1 MWEKLQKAAQH
12 PAVQMLQKL
21 CGDPVQL
28 YSILLIASG
37 MSYYHS
43 SMTWLYTFLAVFLTL
58 ILMKFYDFVAKHK
71 WIGPPCYLA
80 FLMAGLGI
88 VSVIT
93 EIGWQDYPIT
103 FFVWFLTPQ
112 SVVEFSGWYTVAMYL
127 LMTGFISS
135 AVYYFAKVRY
145 RMVMQFLIMLIPL
158 SLYAKEGIQMS
169 APLVILLLASYFLLM
184 IYCRQLRETKEI
196 RRLHGLHGK
205 VSIAAF
211 VMSFS
216 ILAAIFP
223 KPNIQADRTFIENA
237 MSFSSWSDILMEA
250 ISMFTDTTD
259 NTAMLSTNGRT
270 LYYLNAD
277 ESLRLRTQTYTYYDE
292 NDAWHKDN
300 DYDYPEYWYS
310 DVTFRKPQDVLQA
323 ILDAAGQDADFAE
336 TYGLTDAAGKTLPEQ
351 KKQYLTVVNFLSG
364 TNMIPTP
371 TRIGSLNETRRPETM
386 VSEHGALTPSE
397 RTYSMLD
404 TFYLTYYSDTYARFE
419 QVQNVLQQIRQDTY
433 AQLLA
438 DAALILKEA
447 GDTEAAALLTATAEE
462 QQDAMAYL
470 AHTQMLDYDS
480 AVVDALAA
488 ELTQGLS
495 SDLEK
500 ALAIER
506 YFENADYVYDLAY
519 QKEKGD
525 NVDDFLQTSHTGV
538 CYEYATAMVLLCRSA
553 GLPARYTQGYSASD
567 MVDAYINGIELN
579 YVIKARDAHGFPEV
593 YISGYGWVSFEP
605 TVAAEETE
613 DGMAENRYVMIWGGI
628 LFLLSLLAVGVYLLL
643 PKIKESLFRRRTARL
658 DAGEAASAVFR
669 RMRMLLKLP
678 ESTTVQELSEQSAVF
693 TKETALFHAMDTHL
707 YDNAPEQIPMPTA
720 DMLHAYIAWHDAR
733 TAYLKAE
740 KQKEKLERKQKRSA
754 KK

>member
-1 MWEKLQKAAQH
+1 MWDKLQNAVRH
-12 PAVQMLQKL
+12 PAVQLVKTL

-28 YSILLIASG
+28 YTILLITSA
-37 MSYYHS
+37 MQYYHS
-43 SMTWLYTFLAVFLTL
+43 SMNWLYTLLSVFLTL
-58 ILMKFYDFVAKHK
+58 GLMKFYDFVARHK
-71 WIGPPCYLA
+71 WIGPVCYLA
-80 FLMAGLGI
+80 FLIAGIFAVHL
-88 VSVIT
+88 IT
-93 EIGWQDYPIT
+93 EIGWREYPTT
-103 FFVWFLTPQ
+103 FLVWFLTPQ
-112 SVVEFSGWYTVAMYL
+112 SVLEFTGWYTAAIYL
-127 LMTGFISS
+127 LMVGFLSS
-135 AVYYFAKVRY
+135 AVYYFSKVRY
-145 RMVMQFLIMLIPL
+145 RMVMQLLIMLIPM
-158 SLYAKEGIQMS
+158 SLYAKEGIQMA

-216 ILAAIFP
+216 ILAAVFP
-223 KPNIQADRTFIENA
+223 KPNIEADRTFIENA
-237 MSFSSWSDILMEA
+237 MSYSSWSDILMEA

-259 NTAMLSTNGRT
+259 NSAMLSTNGRT
-270 LYYLNAD
+270 LYYLHAD

-292 NDAWHKDN
+292 NDAWHKEN

-310 DVTFRKPQDVLQA
+310 EVTFRKPQDVLQA
-323 ILDAAGQDADFAE
+323 ILDAAGEDAEFAE
-336 TYGLTDAAGKTLPEQ
+336 TYGLTDTAGITLPEQ
-351 KKQYLTVVNFLSG
+351 REQYLTVVNFLSG

-371 TRIGSLNETRRPETM
+371 TRIGSLNETRRPETR

-404 TFYLTYYSDTYARFE
+404 TFYLTYYSDTYARYE
-419 QVQNVLQQIRQDTY
+419 QVQNVLLQIRQDTY

-438 DAALILKEA
+438 DAALILEEA

-462 QQDAMAYL
+462 QQAAMAYH
-470 AHTQMLDYDS
+470 AYADALDYDS

-506 YFENADYVYDLAY
+506 YFEDAGYVYDLSY
-519 QKEKGD
+519 QKGKGD

-567 MVDAYINGIELN
+567 MVDAYINGIDLN

-605 TVAAEETE
+605 TVAAE
-613 DGMAENRYVMIWGGI
+613 DDRNGMAENRYVMIWGGV
-628 LFLLSLLAVGVYLLL
+628 LFLLTLLAIGVYLLL
-643 PKIKESLFRRRTARL
+643 PKMKESLFRRRTAKM

-678 ESTTVQELSEQSAVF
+678 ESTTVQQLAEASAVF
-693 TKETALFHAMDTHL
+693 TDETALFYAVDTHL
-707 YDNAPEQIPMPTA
+707 YDDAPEHTPMPTA
-720 DMLHAYIAWHDAR
+720 DMLNAYIAWHDAR
-733 TAYLKAE
+733 TAYLKEQKQRE
-740 KQKEKLERKQKRSA
+740 KMERKQKRRA
-754 KK
+754 KI